1 MSELILSHGNAGTEN
16 EHGRKF
22 SRREFLYFAG
32 VGAASL
38 AFSSPFTKAFGLEA
52 AEAENVTAATTAAAA
67 AADRVVGWL
76 HWDDHGDTAT
86 PFIFEPSFFSGGA
99 MTYNAHL
106 ATFGCCLAVSAINAE
121 AGGGAD
127 KKYRNQYRNIRSLMN
142 QIGVE
147 DGDIKSYSYECDGVT
162 VDGSKAGN
170 VAWNSAYERQPTYSK
185 TSTPKATIG
194 LCMGHRKITVDGQE
208 YNLVLLG
215 VRGGN
220 YEIEWCS
227 NVTVGATGNHEG
239 FQEAAEMAARFLKC
253 HIREYGLTGPTKILI
268 SGQSR
273 AGATTN
279 LTSGNIVKYA
289 IEHGA
294 AKLSDKE
301 GYDISSFFGGN
312 VKVRQCDLYGY
323 GYGVPAGVLA
333 ESAEAKTKVKDDY
346 GNVHNITNP
355 CDLVPKVAPAAWDF
369 KRYGVDKVLPGPRD
383 RAHYTRGRDKML
395 DRMYALGL
403 HRNGHFSYALD
414 DFPAIDYEL
423 LKGKGAYVEK
433 MYDMSTLDVYVEEF
447 FNLLA
452 TDVLHARVK
461 KKLGPDAGIFK
472 DEGLP
477 GYTMRYQDAI
487 ITAMELYVRFPQ
499 DEQINAK
506 GADGKSPLEK
516 FMETAKGLITP
527 HIFDLYMKITSCTA
541 LTEITDYVTTAMKQ
555 TKITDTETFDQRY
568 GDRVRSVLDAILKPD
583 CCTPDGQ
590 ALSRYSSFSAFAKA
604 HTKEVIAF
612 LLKGGTIMSA
622 HNSELCLSWL
632 QSRDSYYNKYGKGD
646 LPDAPAVDP
655 LKATSTAATAAVA
668 AAGDGELAA
677 AGELV
682 AAGDAASGA
691 TTNATGGATGTAAA
705 GSAGAAEAVS
715 DEAAGATGTAGVL
728 GGSSTDSAADGAA
741 VSAAASS
748 TAATNVTATSTDSA
762 TGTTGALDTDGK
774 ATGEEAGG
782 GAAVAASTAESGSE
796 SATAEGD
803 PSTAAADEAANSA
816 GATAAA
822 AVPAATATATLSA
835 TDDEDDDATDDNDP
849 GTYRKVFFDG
859 GTSISYV
866 VNGTSYEIF
875 KDGRAVFADENSTM
889 ITVEGQ
895 ECPFAYGIDS
905 DLQQAIYLS
914 DRANFIDGGTDYT
927 FKVTTEPDAPLKC
940 TAASYD
946 ASNGFPASLFIY
958 ESPVGCYGEPLED
971 YSFTVKLSELDGY
984 AHSAS
989 QDGEN
994 FWCDFDTGGVTSN
1007 LQAASTTE
1015 KDSGDDI
1022 ATRYYRIDARSANT
1036 DRGGTVGGG
1045 TSLRGTVSTIE
1056 AIPFDGYE
1064 FDYWTIDDKWMVDG
1078 VETSPYYWYEFTY
1091 DDEGNL
1097 VSHEPENI
1105 PEGEWVEGE
1114 RKEGETIED
1123 AHLYRIV
1130 VDADHRVTAHF
1141 KAVAAPAAE
1150 ESNGAAGDKAKTAA
1164 KTTVKTGDGAAAS
1177 AVAAAAIAAAA
1188 GAGALKAAKETAAT
1202 GE

>member
-1 MSELILSHGNAGTEN
+1 MSELIPSHGNAGTETKP
-16 EHGRKF
+16 GQKF

-38 AFSSPFTKAFGLEA
+38 AFSSPFTKAYGLEA
-52 AEAENVTAATTAAAA
+52 AEAESVTAATTAAAA

-99 MTYNAHL
+99 MTYNPHL

-121 AGGGAD
+121 AAGGAD

-147 DGDIKSYSYECDGVT
+147 DGEIKSYSYECDGVA

-185 TSTPKATIG
+185 TSTPKASLG

-333 ESAEAKTKVKDDY
+333 ESAEAKAKVRDDY

-355 CDLVPKVAPAAWDF
+355 CDLVPKVAPAAWNF

-383 RAHYTRGRDKML
+383 RAHYTRGREKML
-395 DRMYALGL
+395 DRMHALGL

-414 DFPAIDYEL
+414 DFPAIDYEF
-423 LKGKGAYVEK
+423 LKGTGAYAET

-452 TDVLHARVK
+452 TDVLHGRVK
-461 KKLGPDAGIFK
+461 GKAKSPLSLKDALGKDALGK
-472 DEGLP
+472 DLPLIDPPTEDLP
-477 GYTMRYQDAI
+477 GYTQRYQDAI

-499 DEQINAK
+499 DDELNAK

-516 FMETAKGLITP
+516 FVETAKDLIKP
-527 HIFDLYMKITSCTA
+527 HIFDLYMMVTKSVA
-541 LTEITDYVTTAMKQ
+541 LTVIIDYVSTAMKQ
-555 TKITDTETFDQRY
+555 TKITDAETFDQRY
-568 GDRVRSVLDAILKPD
+568 GDRVRSILDAILRPD
-583 CCTPDGQ
+583 YCMPDGY
-590 ALSRYSSFSAFAKA
+590 AISPYSSFSAFAKA

-632 QSRDSYYNKYGKGD
+632 QSRDSYYSKYGKED

-655 LKATSTAATAAVA
+655 LKAGSTAATAAVA
-668 AAGDGELAA
+668 AAGDEELAA
-677 AGELV
+677 AGELAAV
-682 AAGDAASGA
+682 AEGVAGDGELAAGDAAASETVA
-691 TTNATGGATGTAAA
+691 VAAA
-705 GSAGAAEAVS
+705 AP
-715 DEAAGATGTAGVL
+715 
-728 GGSSTDSAADGAA
+728 
-741 VSAAASS
+741 
-748 TAATNVTATSTDSA
+748 AATVTATLA
-762 TGTTGALDTDGK
+762 ATDG
-774 ATGEEAGG
+774 ED
-782 GAAVAASTAESGSE
+782 GAYE
-796 SATAEGD
+796 
-803 PSTAAADEAANSA
+803 
-816 GATAAA
+816 
-822 AVPAATATATLSA
+822 
-835 TDDEDDDATDDNDP
+835 DEDPN
-849 GTYRKVFFDG
+849 TYRKVFFDG

-866 VNGTSYEIF
+866 VNGASYEIF
-875 KDGRAVFADENSTM
+875 KNGRAVFADENGTM

-895 ECPFAYGIDS
+895 ECPFAYGLDS

-927 FKVTTEPDAPLKC
+927 FAVTTEPDAPLKC
-940 TAASYD
+940 TAASYN
-946 ASNGFPASLFIY
+946 ASDGFPESLFIY

-984 AHSAS
+984 SYSAS
-989 QDGEN
+989 HEDGES
-994 FWCDFDTGGVTSN
+994 FWCDFDTAGVTSN
-1007 LQAASTTE
+1007 VQAESATE
-1015 KDSGDDI
+1015 EDSGDDI
-1022 ATRYYRIDARSANT
+1022 ATRYYHIEARSSNT
-1036 DRGGTVGGG
+1036 DRGGTAGGG

-1064 FDYWTIDDKWMVDG
+1064 FDYWTLDDKWMVDG
-1078 VETSPYYWYEFTY
+1078 VEASPYYWYTFTT
-1091 DDEGNL
+1091 DDDGNL
-1097 VSHEPENI
+1097 VSSEPENI
-1105 PEGEWVEGE
+1105 PEGKWVEGE
-1114 RKEGETIED
+1114 RKEGEMLGD
-1123 AHLYRIV
+1123 AHIYRIV

-1141 KAVAAPAAE
+1141 KAKATTPAADE
-1150 ESNGAAGDKAKTAA
+1150 NTGDGGAADESNGATNGSGNGAADGKSGTSTDNKGNTTA
-1164 KTTVKTGDGAAAS
+1164 KTTVNTGDAS
-1177 AVAAAAIAAAA
+1177 PAGVAVAAAVAAAA
-1188 GAGALKAAKETAAT
+1188 GAGALKAAKETAAA
-1202 GE
+1202 EE

>member
-1 MSELILSHGNAGTEN
+1 MSELIPSHGNAGTEN
-16 EHGRKF
+16 EPGQKF

-32 VGAASL
+32 IGAASL

-52 AEAENVTAATTAAAA
+52 AEADSVTAATTAAAA

-147 DGDIKSYSYECDGVT
+147 DGDIKSYSYDCDGVT

-333 ESAEAKTKVKDDY
+333 ESAEAKTKVREDY

-403 HRNGHFSYALD
+403 HRSGHFSYALD

-461 KKLGPDAGIFK
+461 KKLGPDAGIFQ

-541 LTEITDYVTTAMKQ
+541 LTDITDYVTTAMKQ

-668 AAGDGELAA
+668 AAGDEELA
-677 AGELV
+677 
-682 AAGDAASGA
+682 AAGDAASGTDVA
-691 TTNATGGATGTAAA
+691 SAGSAAAGTAAA
-705 GSAGAAEAVS
+705 SAAGSADAS
-715 DEAAGATGTAGVL
+715 EAADAS
-728 GGSSTDSAADGAA
+728 GGSSTDSAAAGTAGTAA
-741 VSAAASS
+741 AAAATAAASD
-748 TAATNVTATSTDSA
+748 TAASASST
-762 TGTTGALDTDGK
+762 TETTDAVDADGK
-774 ATGEEAGG
+774 AAGDEADS
-782 GAAVAASTAESGSE
+782 VA
-796 SATAEGD
+796 
-803 PSTAAADEAANSA
+803 TAAAITTQSDSESSSATSASSVAAGDEAADANSA
-816 GATAAA
+816 GATVAA
-822 AVPAATATATLSA
+822 AVPAAGATATLSA

-875 KDGRAVFADENSTM
+875 KDGRAIFADEDSTM

-895 ECPFAYGIDS
+895 ECPFAYGLDS

-971 YSFTVKLSELDGY
+971 YRFTVKLSELDGDAY
-984 AHSAS
+984 SAS
-989 QDGEN
+989 HDFGES
-994 FWCDFDTGGVTSN
+994 FWCDFDTAGVTSN
-1007 LQAASTTE
+1007 LQATTTTE

-1022 ATRYYRIDARSANT
+1022 ATRHYFIDARSANT
-1036 DRGGTVGGG
+1036 DKGGTVGGG
-1045 TSLRGTVSTIE
+1045 TSLRGTVSTVE

-1097 VSHEPENI
+1097 VSHEPESI

-1114 RKEGETIED
+1114 RREGEMIED

-1130 VDADHRVTAHF
+1130 ADADHRVTAHF
-1141 KAVAAPAAE
+1141 KAKATTPAANE
-1150 ESNGAAGDKAKTAA
+1150 GTGGADKSAEGTGMSKAKT
-1164 KTTVKTGDGAAAS
+1164 TPKTGDGTAAS
-1177 AVAAAAIAAAA
+1177 AVAAAALAA
-1188 GAGALKAAKETAAT
+1188 GAGAVAMKAAKEAACEND